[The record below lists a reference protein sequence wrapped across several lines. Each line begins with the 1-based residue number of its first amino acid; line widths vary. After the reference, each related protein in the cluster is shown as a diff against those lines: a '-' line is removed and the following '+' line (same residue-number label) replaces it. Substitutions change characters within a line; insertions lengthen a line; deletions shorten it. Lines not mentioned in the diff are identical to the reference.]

1 MGKTGIFT
9 TAKKRA
15 FPFFFVVCNPKK
27 HLLLPNCYEK
37 LMNAK
42 AHDIDDKL
50 FRYQS

>member
-9 TAKKRA
+9 TAKKKSIPIFFCGMQSKKA
-15 FPFFFVVCNPKK
+15 F
-27 HLLLPNCYEK
+27 LPNCYEK